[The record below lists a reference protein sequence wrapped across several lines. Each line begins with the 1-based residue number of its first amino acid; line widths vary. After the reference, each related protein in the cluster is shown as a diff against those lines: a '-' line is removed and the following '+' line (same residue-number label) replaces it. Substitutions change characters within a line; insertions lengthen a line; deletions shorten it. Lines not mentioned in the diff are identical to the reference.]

1 MTSLLKIS
9 LLFPLLLAFDKGNSL
24 ECYTCIASRYEH
36 NKCQRYTTKGSLP
49 VSKCH
54 GNSTHCVSF
63 FNDDIVARTCGT
75 ARTCDETNSIECHL
89 CTESYCNFHY
99 MYRRRYVRQA
109 LENNDTTAAGN
120 STVETVTSTAAINV
134 TVVTVISTAAINAT
148 TETVNST
155 SSNLETG
162 LTNSSAIFSTITTNI
177 NASTNT
183 SAAANASTASLNSTS
198 TTSNFEQTTPKQ
210 EDTNS
215 RAASSLFQSVFTI
228 FIIVC
233 LICIF

>member
-36 NKCQRYTTKGSLP
+36 NRCQSYTTKGSLP

-63 FNDDIVARTCGT
+63 FNDDIVARICGT

-99 MYRRRYVRQA
+99 MYRRRYIRQA
-109 LENNDTTAAGN
+109 PENNATTTAGN
-120 STVETVTSTAAINV
+120 STVETVTAT
-134 TVVTVISTAAINAT
+134 TVINAT

-162 LTNSSAIFSTITTNI
+162 STNSSEISSTITSNNT
-177 NASTNT
+177 T
-183 SAAANASTASLNSTS
+183 SATGSPSAIMTSTPANASTALLNSSS
-198 TTSNFEQTTPKQ
+198 TTSNFGQTTPKQ

-215 RAASSLFQSVFTI
+215 RAASILFQSIFTT

-233 LICIF
+233 LLFIF